1 MNLVSF
7 RLWETF
13 FSSTAFLF
21 FFFFLRMTDISDSV
35 IAHTAKHAHSLSL
48 SLSLTHTHICT
59 HCQTKKHNRGVQIFV
74 RKLLEKDIA
83 TVPFGC
89 PKPLSSET
97 CHGSWQR
104 LFVSAVPSFSP
115 RLSIS
120 FSCFSNADGKLSR
133 NATTEKTMYI
143 YVCVCVCVCVSV
155 RCVFCVFCAHLNI
168 MAVPPVWQ
176 HQWWQS
182 VLCAKT
188 HTYTQTYTNI
198 NKRACIHKQRRES
211 ARAYAAT
218 GI

>member
-7 RLWETF
+7 RCEKRS
-13 FSSTAFLF
+13 FSSAAF
-21 FFFFLRMTDISDSV
+21 FFFFSSKNDRHLRYR
-35 IAHTAKHAHSLSL
+35 HCPHSKTCA
-48 SLSLTHTHICT
+48 LTHTHMHT
-59 HCQTKKHNRGVQIFV
+59 LSDKKHNRGVQIFV

-143 YVCVCVCVCVSV
+143 CVCVCLCGVCFV
-155 RCVFCVFCAHLNI
+155 R
-168 MAVPPVWQ
+168 
-176 HQWWQS
+176 
-182 VLCAKT
+182 T
-188 HTYTQTYTNI
+188 
-198 NKRACIHKQRRES
+198 
-211 ARAYAAT
+211 
-218 GI
+218 